1 MGLGVT
7 LDAAIALVISIVA
20 TAALVSLRLV
30 WSRVTRPPRR
40 GIGFHER
47 TGLAGNGRPSWTQV
61 KHPHSLQF

>member
-30 WSRVTRPPRR
+30 
-40 GIGFHER
+40 
-47 TGLAGNGRPSWTQV
+47 
-61 KHPHSLQF
+61 

>member
-30 WSRVTRPPRR
+30 WSRVARPPRR
-40 GIGFHER
+40 GIGFHEH
-47 TGLAGNGRPSWTQV
+47 GVGRERAAVMDASQTPA
-61 KHPHSLQF
+61 